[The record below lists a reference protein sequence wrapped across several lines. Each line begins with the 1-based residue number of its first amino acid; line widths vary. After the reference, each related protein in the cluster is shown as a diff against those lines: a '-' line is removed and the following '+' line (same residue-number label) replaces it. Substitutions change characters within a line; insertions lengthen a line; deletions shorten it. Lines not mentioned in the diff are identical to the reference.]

1 MRPLDRGTPKPASI
15 SLAGRAVGLSWFL
28 LTTLGL
34 LPACQKATP
43 PPPIP
48 SDAESAEIR
57 PQTPSPPKL
66 PSIPFKKLET
76 ARLFSG
82 IQLNTEVQAE
92 FGSTTTTERETPGSY
107 ELNLSLR
114 VRVPRPHRNL
124 SELSRL
130 NPSIPSLLPG
140 LESLL
145 EHAQLSPVFE
155 ELYQRK
161 VASVQSSLARL
172 DQLLSRHN
180 FFDTETI
187 LELQHPTT
195 LRRALL
201 VQADMDVDTDG
212 SDGDRSPS
220 IEGVS
225 STFQPFTS
233 YRWNKTGNRPN
244 PFLSV
249 WEKKLRDCE
258 KELSSSALSG
268 ARKKELNELQG
279 TLKTELTDLKT
290 KSFLVGNLD
299 PYVVLP
305 LPMVSK
311 REGAPVAQIGDFCV
325 VLHGSRLFP
334 AIVGDAGPSMKSGEA
349 SLRLCREI
357 SQKSGSG
364 SRAESD
370 LKVTYLVFPGTAEQ
384 PREAPNFERWWYRCD
399 ALLQELGGYCGEL
412 FFFEDPSRPQPSAPP
427 PGDPNFIGPILEFMG
442 PPAPLKVP

>member
-1 MRPLDRGTPKPASI
+1 MRPPDPGKPPRSSHSPRWLRRGLLLGILAIATACRKADPNPAPATGHDSATPAS
-15 SLAGRAVGLSWFL
+15 
-28 LTTLGL
+28 
-34 LPACQKATP
+34 
-43 PPPIP
+43 
-48 SDAESAEIR
+48 D
-57 PQTPSPPKL
+57 PSPAPKL

-82 IQLNTEVQAE
+82 IQINTEVQAD
-92 FGSTTTTERETPGSY
+92 FGSSTSVEREAPGSY
-107 ELNLSLR
+107 ALNLQLK
-114 VRVPRPHRNL
+114 VRVPQPHRSL
-124 SELSRL
+124 PELSRL
-130 NPSIPSLLPG
+130 NPALPHLLPSL
-140 LESLL
+140 ETLL
-145 EHAQLSPVFE
+145 AEATISPIFE

-161 VASVQSSLARL
+161 VANVQSNLSRL

-187 LELQHPTT
+187 LELQHPNTR
-195 LRRALL
+195 RRALL

-212 SDGDRSPS
+212 SDGDRAPNPDAT
-220 IEGVS
+220 S

-233 YRWNKTGNRPN
+233 YRWVKTGKRPN

-258 KELSSSALSG
+258 KELASITLPS
-268 ARKKELNELQG
+268 ARKKELTELQT
-279 TLKTELTDLKT
+279 TLKAELSDLKT
-290 KSFLVGNLD
+290 RSFLVGNLD

-311 REGAPVAQIGDFCV
+311 KGSAPAAQIGDFCV
-325 VLHGSRLFP
+325 VLHGSRLYP

-357 SQKSGSG
+357 SHKSGSG
-364 SRAESD
+364 ARAESD

-384 PREAPNFERWWYRCD
+384 PREAPNFERWWFRCD

-412 FFFEDPSRPQPSAPP
+412 FFFEDPTRPKPPTAGPS
-427 PGDPNFIGPILEFMG
+427 PGDPDFIGPIPEFVAPS
-442 PPAPLKVP
+442 PPVKGI